1 MPSGKLL
8 AVEKGSEGTRS
19 PFLVYLIVLKTAL
32 IFHCSAISIRKY
44 AFPLVCASILS
55 GFVDSV

>member
-8 AVEKGSEGTRS
+8 AVEKGSEGKGS
-19 PFLVYLIVLKTAL
+19 LFLVSLIVLKTAL
-32 IFHCSAISIRKY
+32 VFHCSAISVRKY
-44 AFPLVCASILS
+44 AFPLVCASVLS